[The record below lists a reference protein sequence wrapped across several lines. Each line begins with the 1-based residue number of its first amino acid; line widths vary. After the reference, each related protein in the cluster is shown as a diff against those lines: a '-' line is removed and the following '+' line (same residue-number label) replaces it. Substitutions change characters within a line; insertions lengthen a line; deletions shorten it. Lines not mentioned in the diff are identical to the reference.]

1 MKLLIAEDDVFF
13 QTLLQQILAPD
24 YEIMMANDGD
34 EAWEMLQRPDAPR
47 LAILD
52 WVMPGLNGPEV
63 CRKVRACSAL
73 SSFYLIIL
81 TAKNSE
87 ADIVSGL
94 RAGADDYITK
104 PPLAAGLRARVRV
117 GERVLELQDA
127 VNAQALMAGHASK
140 RGRTLR
146 DAFAVGPA
154 SEPVLDQEHSVE
166 VRETFEPGNLHAMP
180 GTKARGIIRQKSK
193 HSLENRHLHR

>member
-1 MKLLIAEDDVFF
+1 MKLLIAEDDLFF

-24 YEIMMANDGD
+24 YEVMMANDGD
-34 EAWEMLQRPDAPR
+34 EAWAILQRPNAPR

-63 CRKVRACSAL
+63 CRKVRACPAL
-73 SSFYLIIL
+73 SSLYLIIL
-81 TAKNSE
+81 TSKNSE

-127 VNAQALMAGHASK
+127 VNAQALVAGHASK

-146 DAFAVGPA
+146 DAFAGGPA
-154 SEPVLDQEHSVE
+154 SEPVLDQEPLRE
-166 VRETFEPGNLHAMP
+166 ARETFETGNLHAMP
-180 GTKARGIIRQKSK
+180 GTKARSVIRQKSK

>member
-1 MKLLIAEDDVFF
+1 
-13 QTLLQQILAPD
+13 
-24 YEIMMANDGD
+24 
-34 EAWEMLQRPDAPR
+34 
-47 LAILD
+47 
-52 WVMPGLNGPEV
+52 
-63 CRKVRACSAL
+63 
-73 SSFYLIIL
+73 
-81 TAKNSE
+81 
-87 ADIVSGL
+87 
-94 RAGADDYITK
+94 
-104 PPLAAGLRARVRV
+104 
-117 GERVLELQDA
+117 
-127 VNAQALMAGHASK
+127 MAGHASK